1 MWLIIKTEMSGNTG
15 ILKTFN
21 VREFRYLFSN
31 SRQRPLHLEPVE
43 GAPPISVLQVFTN
56 IVAVATCRIQIQL
69 YDSISFASFII
80 IKMFVF
86 WSVSIFWNVFDSA
99 IHFYWL
105 TMIQNNITK
114 FFNALWNVSVAR
126 I

>member
-99 IHFYWL
+99 GTF
-105 TMIQNNITK
+105 QSR
-114 FFNALWNVSVAR
+114 FFCKNC
-126 I
+126 